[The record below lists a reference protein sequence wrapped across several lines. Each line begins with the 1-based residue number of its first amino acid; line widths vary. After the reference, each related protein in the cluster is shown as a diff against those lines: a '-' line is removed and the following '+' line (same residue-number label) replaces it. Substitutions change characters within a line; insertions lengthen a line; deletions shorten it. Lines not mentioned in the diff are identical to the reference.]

1 MLMVGLAK
9 TTRRPAAVSNA
20 AVSNLFPP
28 HVHPCWVTSTS
39 KFSCGAGLGDNQGAR
54 GDHGAQPRIG
64 VLHPPK
70 GCSKAESKLTRL
82 LQDSLGGRTKTSIIA
97 TISPDMTNLDET
109 LSTLDYAHRAK
120 NITNR
125 PEVNQKMTKQALIKK
140 YTEEIQRPQRDLAA
154 TRDRNR
160 IFVDQEH
167 YRMMEVRLTSQSQDI
182 LEKEAQ
188 VESLNAK
195 ISTMTEL
202 FERTKQEVAET
213 TEQLQAT
220 AAELHSTKRI
230 LDATEQAIG
239 VSKTTTADIDLLQQK
254 LEHTFAIHQA
264 NKERQFAFVSTLISY
279 FGKIEASFTERL
291 ASQRNVLGGVGG
303 SLEQSGDEMARED
316 VAELERWEQE
326 QMKKVVSTAPV
337 AAVPTPKGQCV
348 VPTCFTEQP
357 TAVSVQDRQNLSSQA
372 VLERITDRHP

>member
-1 MLMVGLAK
+1 
-9 TTRRPAAVSNA
+9 
-20 AVSNLFPP
+20 
-28 HVHPCWVTSTS
+28 
-39 KFSCGAGLGDNQGAR
+39 
-54 GDHGAQPRIG
+54 
-64 VLHPPK
+64 
-70 GCSKAESKLTRL
+70 
-82 LQDSLGGRTKTSIIA
+82 
-97 TISPDMTNLDET
+97 MTNLDET

-230 LDATEQAIG
+230 LDATEQ
-239 VSKTTTADIDLLQQK
+239 VLSKTSVGKEEQAYLVQAHSKTEATLTATAEESGLNPPLTKSLQSSSGS
-254 LEHTFAIHQA
+254 
-264 NKERQFAFVSTLISY
+264 ST
-279 FGKIEASFTERL
+279 E
-291 ASQRNVLGGVGG
+291 
-303 SLEQSGDEMARED
+303 SLSSNR
-316 VAELERWEQE
+316 
-326 QMKKVVSTAPV
+326 
-337 AAVPTPKGQCV
+337 AVP
-348 VPTCFTEQP
+348 
-357 TAVSVQDRQNLSSQA
+357 
-372 VLERITDRHP
+372 